1 MYNTLARNIRQQRQ
15 AAGLSQEVLAE
26 LSGLSQTWI
35 SRLEQGDANP
45 TMETLTSLAQALE
58 IDVAALLT
66 ERAV

>member
-35 SRLEQGDANP
+35 SRLEHGDANP